1 MDKLY
6 ALTNGKIVLQEKILE
21 NSAILLRNEYI
32 EDIINMS
39 EIGRYV
45 HDIELIDCAGNYIL
59 PGLIDI
65 HSDMVERIIAP
76 RRGVKFDYELAL
88 HEADRQLISQG
99 ITTIYHSISIANST
113 ICNRKRT
120 LSVEEMI
127 GIGDAI
133 DKYQS
138 RLLINHCFHARLEL
152 NTIEAFPHIC
162 DRIKQGKI
170 HELSLMNHAPGQGQ
184 YTNWDLFKNE
194 IKRQYGEISETRM
207 TKIIRECL
215 SKPLLPTPQIEYI
228 LELAHSYDIPL
239 AFHDLETKKQLS
251 FMLQNRIQIGE
262 FPLNMDIA
270 KEAFN
275 SNIYNLVGAPNIL
288 KGKSH
293 NNNASAIE
301 LLKKG
306 WAKIICS
313 DYYSP
318 SLLVSLFLIPK
329 ISELSL
335 SEAVCF
341 ASYYPAKAI
350 GIDSMYGSISPGKIA
365 DIIIIDASKNTPC
378 VVLAFINGK
387 ITQQLCYEH
396 HAKIH

>member
-6 ALTNGKIVLQEKILE
+6 ALTNGKIVLQEKTLE

-39 EIGRYV
+39 EISRYA
-45 HDIELIDCAGNYIL
+45 HDIELIDCAGYYIL

-65 HSDMVERIIAP
+65 HSDMIEKIIAP

-113 ICNRKRT
+113 ICNRKRS

-127 GIGDAI
+127 EIGDAI

-138 RLLINHCFHARLEL
+138 SLLINHRFHARLEL
-152 NTIEAFPHIC
+152 NTIEAFPYIC

-184 YTNWDLFKNE
+184 YSNWNLFKNE
-194 IKRQYGEISETRM
+194 VKRQYGEISETKM

-215 SKPLLPTPQIEYI
+215 SKPLLSAQQLKYI
-228 LELAHSYDIPL
+228 LELARSYDIPL

-251 FMLQNRIQIGE
+251 FML
-262 FPLNMDIA
+262 
-270 KEAFN
+270 
-275 SNIYNLVGAPNIL
+275 
-288 KGKSH
+288 
-293 NNNASAIE
+293 
-301 LLKKG
+301 
-306 WAKIICS
+306 
-313 DYYSP
+313 
-318 SLLVSLFLIPK
+318 
-329 ISELSL
+329 
-335 SEAVCF
+335 
-341 ASYYPAKAI
+341 
-350 GIDSMYGSISPGKIA
+350 
-365 DIIIIDASKNTPC
+365 
-378 VVLAFINGK
+378 
-387 ITQQLCYEH
+387 
-396 HAKIH
+396 

>member
-21 NSAILLRNEYI
+21 NCAILLRNEYI

-39 EIGRYV
+39 EIDRYV
-45 HDIELIDCAGNYIL
+45 HDIELIDCVGNYIL

-99 ITTIYHSISIANST
+99 ITTMYHSISIANST

-138 RLLINHCFHARLEL
+138 RMLINHRFHARLEL
-152 NTIEAFPHIC
+152 NTTEAFPYIC
-162 DRIKQGKI
+162 ERIKQGKI

-184 YTNWDLFKNE
+184 YSNWNLFKNE

-207 TKIIRECL
+207 TEIIKECL
-215 SKPLLPTPQIEYI
+215 SKPLLSAPQIEYI

-318 SLLVSLFLIPK
+318 SLLMSLFLIPK

-335 SEAVCF
+335 SEAVRF

-365 DIIIIDASKNTPC
+365 DLIIIDASKKIPC
-378 VVLAFINGK
+378 VILTFINGK
-387 ITQQLCYEH
+387 ITQQLYYEH
-396 HAKIH
+396 HSKIH